1 MSKRTIVYNEGQ
13 YALKPWMANVIM
25 GILELAISF
34 FWVISVFKIVFNSSS
49 LEEADIAI
57 SILLIVCYLVWNILV
72 WTIKPL
78 RTRFN
83 WKEAKLNVF
92 LIIAT
97 IIDIVY
103 TLIIAAQTASEF
115 GGGFEGF

>member
-25 GILELAISF
+25 GILELAMLI
-34 FWVISVFKIVFNSSS
+34 FWAITVFPAIFNSSNID
-49 LEEADIAI
+49 ET
-57 SILLIVCYLVWNILV
+57 LIGLDVLFIVLFLVWNILV
-72 WTIKPL
+72 WTVKPL

-83 WKEAKLNVF
+83 WNEAKLNVF
-92 LIIAT
+92 VIIST
-97 IIDIVY
+97 IIDIIY
-103 TLIIAAQTASEF
+103 LIANAAQTASEF

>member
-1 MSKRTIVYNEGQ
+1 MSKKTRIYNEGQ

-25 GILELAISF
+25 GILELAMLI
-34 FWVISVFKIVFNSSS
+34 FWAFSVFKITFNSSS
-49 LEEADIAI
+49 LEEADITI

-78 RTRFN
+78 KTRFN
-83 WKEAKLNVF
+83 WKEAKFNVF
-92 LIIAT
+92 LIIVT
-97 IIDIVY
+97 IIDIIY

-115 GGGFEGF
+115 SGGFEGF